1 MIMICMSCMIKS
13 QCAYTFGLGA
23 LTLDSCLPSDEW
35 MACFIESRHMPLLSL
50 PEELSRGSKLQ
61 VLFLASAEILLMQTD
76 MVSGCGTCNK
86 LFQFRH

>member
-1 MIMICMSCMIKS
+1 
-13 QCAYTFGLGA
+13 
-23 LTLDSCLPSDEW
+23 
-35 MACFIESRHMPLLSL
+35 MPLLSL